1 MAFGDSNYKQGFPF
15 EDYISTARK
24 LSSAERLPNS
34 FPVFDYFTVN
44 KEAISVKTLDT
55 GASSYQNP
63 NRIRSKL
70 NQYIDKVDNYNEG
83 GSSSFNL
90 ESKNISSKT
99 IELAVPSTTNI
110 AQWDAINQSISYA
123 NSKNIKFN
131 ITVVK

>member
-63 NRIRSKL
+63 NRIRSRL
-70 NQYIDKVDNYNEG
+70 NQYIDKVDNFDELRQG
-83 GSSSFNL
+83 HVTL
-90 ESKNISSKT
+90 KKELIEKRT
-99 IELAVPSTTNI
+99 IELAIPSKTTL
-110 AQWDAINQSISYA
+110 AQWEGINNSISYA
-123 NSKNIKFN
+123 ADKNIKLN